1 MRRLHVLLVAA
12 LAAGALFAVSQAAKG
27 KPEHEMNVTVLA
39 AQVKSLSG
47 DRAIFAGYSKG
58 NPFGKSAT
66 IIRGVMED
74 PYILVAFKFTV
85 YGRHGTATG
94 TADLKTDDG
103 GKTYTGSGDF
113 KRGTGAYDDISD
125 HLNITGT
132 YNSGT
137 GVLTL
142 HATRGVGG

>member
-1 MRRLHVLLVAA
+1 MRRLRLLLVVC
-12 LAAGALFAVSQAAKG
+12 LAAGALIAVSQVAKG

-47 DRAIFAGYSKG
+47 HRAIFAGYSKG

-66 IIRGVMED
+66 IIRGVLED

-85 YGRHGTATG
+85 YGRRGTATG
-94 TADLKTDDG
+94 TADLKTTDG
-103 GKTYTGSGDF
+103 GQTYTGTGRF
-113 KRGTGAYDDISD
+113 KRGTGVYDDIND
-125 HLNITGT
+125 YLNITGS
-132 YNSGT
+132 YDSGT

-142 HATRGVGG
+142 HATRGTGG